1 MKVSDPR
8 KRRKLAEQVAR
19 NELSLVKLR
28 EKIDGRAP
36 RPVTDEGPAE
46 EVEPA
51 APAPSAELEVEG
63 WEARRGAP
71 EPVRD
76 DTLVAAKQQ
85 LNDAVE
91 EMLDVIRNPEVLGA
105 IGTTDRSNLAK
116 YLTIAKLRLE
126 NAIAVVRS
134 GDPDR

>member
-8 KRRKLAEQVAR
+8 KRKKLADQVAR

-28 EKIDGRAP
+28 ERIEGRPSRQAA
-36 RPVTDEGPAE
+36 D
-46 EVEPA
+46 VEPELEA
-51 APAPSAELEVEG
+51 APVGTDPEPELED
-63 WEARRGAP
+63 WTSHHGAAN
-71 EPVRD
+71 EVRD
-76 DTLVAAKQQ
+76 DSLVVAKQQ

-91 EMLDVIRNPEVLGA
+91 DLLDVIRNPEVLAA
-105 IGTTDRSNLAK
+105 IGSTDRSNLAK

-126 NAIAVVRS
+126 NAIAVVRI